1 MRFFVAFSLFF
12 ISSFADAQ
20 IYLDVKGTFRP
31 SNYASFLSVPRNHH
45 FIVSKDGKA
54 ASKALIVTEL
64 SDLEIQRRL
73 EVLGAVAGN
82 NLTMETWTQRQNPKS
97 AAPDQKV
104 QGSSVRIEII
114 LKNGRVVRPEDILT
128 DKFGKGFDFHFGG
141 HELLRS
147 QWQSGCVVCLQSCP
161 GGRISNAAY
170 TIRDFANDLSAFPV
184 KKPNPVQEG
193 ESVIVR
199 FYVD

>member
-1 MRFFVAFSLFF
+1 MRLFVIILLFFVSALSE
-12 ISSFADAQ
+12 AQ

-73 EVLGAVAGN
+73 EVLGAVPGN
-82 NLTMETWTQRQNPKS
+82 NLTMETWTERQNS
-97 AAPDQKV
+97 QSTAPDQKV
-104 QGSSVRIEII
+104 KGTPIRIEII
-114 LKNGRVVRPEDILT
+114 LKNGTVVKPEDILT

-141 HELLRS
+141 HESLRS
-147 QWQSGCVVCLQSCP
+147 EWQSGCVVCLQSCP

-170 TIRDFANDLSAFPV
+170 TIRDFVKDVSAFPV
-184 KKPNPVQEG
+184 KKPGSISEG
-193 ESVIVR
+193 EAVIVR
-199 FYVD
+199 FYVE